1 VVKAT
6 KLLYLLLFFL
16 TPLVFTTFNS
26 ELFEVP
32 KMYLVYFFTV
42 MILFFHVINYFK
54 GQVSLF
60 SKTPLNLPLL
70 LFLLIQV
77 ISTIFSVDIH
87 TSFFGYYSRLNGGLL
102 SLLAFSLLFFILVN
116 YLDDKFKNDIIN
128 FSLISGF
135 IVATYGIL
143 EHFGI
148 DAKFWLQDVSTRVFS
163 TLGQPN
169 WLSAYLCILLPF
181 SLNKSFISPKPIHKS
196 YFIFLT
202 SLFYICLLFTKSKS
216 GLAAVAISLGIYFL
230 IYCLNLFKLHR
241 SFKSFAKAAISPFLL
256 IFTFIIFSI
265 TISNPIKDILFSPP
279 AQTTQLSADPTINI
293 TPSEDIR
300 KIVWSGALKLWQ
312 KYPVFGTGPETFAY
326 TYYSVRPASHNLT
339 SEWEFLYNKVHN
351 EYLNYLANTGTLG
364 FLSYLLLIF
373 SSIYLFIS
381 RRRWELLAAY
391 LSVLVTNFAGF
402 SVVAVSLFFFL
413 LPALCLNPPL
423 SPPPAKLRWLLLTLT
438 LIFSFYAIKLIFS
451 FFLAD
456 IALAQSDQ
464 EDNQNQYVKSYQYL
478 LKCYQLNPHEPVY
491 LSRLSILSAKLS
503 ASYFLEKDPSSASKF
518 ATNSIEFSDLAL
530 TISPLNINF
539 LKERTQALTYLAT
552 IDNQYYSQAIA
563 TLRQTALLAPTDAK
577 TFYLLAKF
585 YNAINDFQNTEI
597 NYLKAIE
604 LKPNYDHA
612 YFDLGLLYFN
622 QKKYNLAKKYFELN
636 LQYSPGNQN
645 SLDYLKKIK

>member
-1 VVKAT
+1 LV
-6 KLLYLLLFFL
+6 LLF
-16 TPLVFTTFNS
+16 
-26 ELFEVP
+26 
-32 KMYLVYFFTV
+32 
-42 MILFFHVINYFK
+42 HVLNYFK
-54 GQVSLF
+54 GQVSLL

-70 LFLLIQV
+70 LFLLIQI

-169 WLSAYLCILLPF
+169 WLSAYLCILLPLAVYKLQSSRSKLLVTF
-181 SLNKSFISPKPIHKS
+181 YLVLNTL
-196 YFIFLT
+196 YFL
-202 SLFYICLLFTKSKS
+202 CLLFTKSKS
-216 GLAAVAISLGIYFL
+216 GIIAAVICLSIYLVFNFKKFPKLLGTMYLVLLTLSLVID
-230 IYCLNLFKLHR
+230 
-241 SFKSFAKAAISPFLL
+241 
-256 IFTFIIFSI
+256 
-265 TISNPIKDILFSPP
+265 NPIKDIVFTSPSLKSEKP
-279 AQTTQLSADPTINI
+279 RSDILI

-300 KIVWSGALKLWQ
+300 KIVWSGAIRLWQ
-312 KYPVFGTGPETFAY
+312 KYPILGTGPETFAY

-351 EYLNYLANTGTLG
+351 EYLNYLTNTGTLG

-373 SSIYLFIS
+373 SSSYLLIS
-381 RRRWELLAAY
+381 HRKWDLLAAY
-391 LSVLVTNFAGF
+391 LSILITNFAGF
-402 SVVAVSLFFFL
+402 SVVIVSLYFFL
-413 LPALCLNPPL
+413 LPALALTPVPVNTPRFL
-423 SPPPAKLRWLLLTLT
+423 RSPLLLISLYL
-438 LIFSFYAIKLIFS
+438 LIFSSSHLLKFY
-451 FFLAD
+451 LAD
-456 IALAQSDQ
+456 IALAQSDR

-478 LKCYQLNPHEPVY
+478 LKCYQLNPNEPVY
-491 LSRLSILSAKLS
+491 LSRLSVASAKLS
-503 ASYFLEKDPSSASKF
+503 AVYFLEKDTTSALEF
-518 ATNSIEFSDLAL
+518 ATNSLGFSDLAL
-530 TISPLNINF
+530 AISPLNVNF
-539 LKERTQALTYLAT
+539 LKEHTQALTYLAT
-552 IDNQYYSQAIA
+552 TDTQYYPQAIT
-563 TLRQTALLAPTDAK
+563 TLHQTTLLAPTDAK

-585 YNAINDFQNTEI
+585 YNATDNLQETET
-597 NYLKAIE
+597 NYLKAID

-622 QKKYNLAKKYFELN
+622 QKKYDLAKKYFELN

-645 SLDYLKKIK
+645 ALDFLKKIPNPSRLRRFSL